1 MEPKTANNDEFGGM
15 ARIASQLW
23 RPYSATVYLFYD
35 RTMIPRDALENCTT
49 VLERV
54 GLICRRFSDCRGFD
68 LPMGL
73 HVPL

>member
-1 MEPKTANNDEFGGM
+1 MSSGGWP
-15 ARIASQLW
+15 ALLHNCGV
-23 RPYSATVYLFYD
+23 PYSATVYLFYD

-73 HVPL
+73 HVPV